1 MANANSCRIPN
12 LTNLRR
18 KEMKKNEVCKKRKT
32 KVASEDN
39 AYLQVLTI
47 KENAQTELAKDSS
60 TSAVTMKDSLQLK
73 VQPYLSMVQNKCS
86 GKHKNQEYIAAIV
99 HDKEVAISELESATN
114 NKRQMVKG
122 NWNRKKN
129 RTDNTTASPIP
140 YANSPR
146 SFTNMMNTPSPQQ
159 QTSQLQ
165 QQQPTICINKS
176 KQNQYT
182 IEPKRP

>member
-1 MANANSCRIPN
+1 MANAISCRIPN

-73 VQPYLSMVQNKCS
+73 VQPYLFVPMLQCRTLSRKRWKVRRLVHKPRDGGGCSSTIRTGHSIADVQMSSAYLALNGTGNSNADIFPKVS
-86 GKHKNQEYIAAIV
+86 QW
-99 HDKEVAISELESATN
+99 ISDVSDSDSAPN
-114 NKRQMVKG
+114 YEDLQSAERWLADCFKD
-122 NWNRKKN
+122 
-129 RTDNTTASPIP
+129 TDMQI
-140 YANSPR
+140 
-146 SFTNMMNTPSPQQ
+146 
-159 QTSQLQ
+159 
-165 QQQPTICINKS
+165 
-176 KQNQYT
+176 
-182 IEPKRP
+182 